1 MLTALSRW
9 ERDHEASYAQDIAD
23 GMVINLGMGMPV
35 AVADIE
41 SDGIEAAPCDHR
53 ERLASGQA
61 EAAPNSG

>member
-1 MLTALSRW
+1 
-9 ERDHEASYAQDIAD
+9 
-23 GMVINLGMGMPV
+23 MVINLGMGMPV